1 MQVILAF
8 TSEQGVLYIMSNT
21 NPTNAYTVAKYDILS
36 ALRGNRG
43 GNT

>member
-8 TSEQGVLYIMSNT
+8 TSGQGVMSNT
-21 NPTNAYTVAKYDILS
+21 NPTNAYIVAKYNILS
-36 ALRGNRG
+36 ALRGNHG